1 VSVVINQL
9 FEAGKIKT
17 GARSCRVSAKQ
28 VLAQKIHYLE
38 MAIFKN
44 QAEGTNLKKTLS
56 KAGYRF
62 QKWHHCGQSIL
73 DILKTIITSR
83 GIA

>member
-44 QAEGTNLKKTLS
+44 QAEGTNLKKKHYLRQDTDS
-56 KAGYRF
+56 KNG
-62 QKWHHCGQSIL
+62 
-73 DILKTIITSR
+73 TIVDKVFWIF
-83 GIA
+83 